1 MLDLILDPLSLAFM
15 QRAFMLGIFLGI
27 LCAIVGSYMIVQQ
40 MGMLSHAISHSVMA
54 GLPIAY
60 VVGLSLSFG
69 ALVSGVISALV
80 LYLIESRS
88 RVKTDT
94 AMALILTSFVAI
106 GVTLVTVLPGANR
119 IDLIHILFGN
129 ILGVTMTEVWWTLA
143 IAVVG
148 VILTRLFFKEL
159 LFYTFDPKG
168 AQASGLPVRWYNA
181 SLIVAMTVTIVVCLP
196 TVGALL
202 VVALLVAPAATAYLL
217 VKELHQ
223 MMWVGSIIGVLSS
236 VIGMYLSYYLDSP
249 SGAAIVLVAF
259 CFFCLAFIFS
269 PSDGLLSNLWTQ
281 NKQSRFIDQEFSVS
295 QTHESSTSRFLG
307 GIERDQHTS

>member
-1 MLDLILDPLSLAFM
+1 MLDWIIEPLSLTFM
-15 QRAFMLGIFLGI
+15 QRALMLGILLGI

-40 MGMLSHAISHSVMA
+40 MGMLAHAISHSVMA

-60 VVGLSLSFG
+60 MVGVALSFG
-69 ALVSGVISALV
+69 ALVAGVMSALV

-88 RVKTDT
+88 RVKTDA

-106 GVTLVTVLPGANR
+106 GVVLVSVIPGANR
-119 IDLIHILFGN
+119 IDLLHVLFGN
-129 ILGVTMTEVWWTLA
+129 ILGVTMKEVWWTLA
-143 IAVVG
+143 VTAIG
-148 VILTRLFFKEL
+148 ITLMRLFFKEL

-168 AQASGLPVRWYNA
+168 AQASGMPVHWYNA
-181 SLIVAMTVTIVVCLP
+181 SLITAMTVTIVVCLP

-223 MMWVGSIIGVLSS
+223 MMWVGSVIGALSS
-236 VIGMYLSYYLDSP
+236 VIGMYLSYYLDAP

-259 CFFCLAFIFS
+259 CFFCLAFVLS
-269 PSDGLLSNLWTQ
+269 PSDGLLSNVWAQRQRSQLTDADEA
-281 NKQSRFIDQEFSVS
+281 DQTLVM
-295 QTHESSTSRFLG
+295 
-307 GIERDQHTS
+307 

>member
-1 MLDLILDPLSLAFM
+1 MLDWIIEPLSLTFM
-15 QRAFMLGIFLGI
+15 QRALMLGILLGI

-40 MGMLSHAISHSVMA
+40 MGMLAHAISHSVMA

-60 VVGLSLSFG
+60 VVGVALSFG
-69 ALVSGVISALV
+69 ALIAGVMSALV

-88 RVKTDT
+88 RVKTDA

-106 GVTLVTVLPGANR
+106 GVMLVSIIPGANR
-119 IDLIHILFGN
+119 IDLLHVLFGN
-129 ILGVTMTEVWWTLA
+129 ILGVTMKEVWWTLA
-143 IAVVG
+143 ITVVG
-148 VILTRLFFKEL
+148 LALVRLFFKEL

-168 AQASGLPVRWYNA
+168 AQASGMPVHWYNA

-202 VVALLVAPAATAYLL
+202 VVALLVAPAVTAYLL

-223 MMWVGSIIGVLSS
+223 MMWVGSVIGALSS
-236 VIGMYLSYYLDSP
+236 VIGMYLSYYLDAP

-259 CFFCLAFIFS
+259 CFFCLAFLFS
-269 PSDGLLSNLWTQ
+269 PSDGLLSNIWAQHRRKYSHTQ
-281 NKQSRFIDQEFSVS
+281 
-295 QTHESSTSRFLG
+295 
-307 GIERDQHTS
+307 

>member
-1 MLDLILDPLSLAFM
+1 MLDWIVEPLSLSFM
-15 QRAFMLGIFLGI
+15 QRALMLGIVLGV

-40 MGMLSHAISHSVMA
+40 MGMLAHAISHSVMA

-60 VVGLSLSFG
+60 VIGVALSIG
-69 ALVSGVISALV
+69 ALVAGVVSALV

-88 RVKTDT
+88 RVKTDA

-106 GVTLVTVLPGANR
+106 GVILVSVLPGANR
-119 IDLIHILFGN
+119 IDLVHVLFGN
-129 ILGVTMTEVWWTLA
+129 ILGVTMKEIWWSLA

-148 VILTRLFFKEL
+148 IILVRLFFKEL

-168 AQASGLPVRWYNA
+168 AQASGLPVHWYNA

-202 VVALLVAPAATAYLL
+202 VVALLVAPAVTAYML

-223 MMWVGSIIGVLSS
+223 IMWVGSVIGALSS
-236 VIGMYLSYYLDSP
+236 VIGMYLSYYLDAP

-259 CFFCLAFIFS
+259 CFFCLAFFFS
-269 PSDGLLSNLWTQ
+269 PSEGLLVNFWRQRMRSKVTD
-281 NKQSRFIDQEFSVS
+281 IDKVD
-295 QTHESSTSRFLG
+295 QTLT
-307 GIERDQHTS
+307 T

>member
-1 MLDLILDPLSLAFM
+1 MLDWIIEPLSLSFM
-15 QRAFMLGIFLGI
+15 QRAIMLGIFLGI

-40 MGMLSHAISHSVMA
+40 MGMLAHAISHSVMA

-60 VVGLSLSFG
+60 VVGLALSFG

-106 GVTLVTVLPGANR
+106 GVTLVSVLPGANR

-143 IAVVG
+143 IT
-148 VILTRLFFKEL
+148 VIGIILARLFFKEL

-181 SLIVAMTVTIVVCLP
+181 ALIVAMTVTIVVCLP

-223 MMWVGSIIGVLSS
+223 MMWVGSIIGALSS

-249 SGAAIVLVAF
+249 SGAAIVLVSF
-259 CFFCLAFIFS
+259 CFFCLAFLFS
-269 PSDGLLSNLWTQ
+269 PSDGLLSNFWTQ
-281 NKQSRFIDQEFSVS
+281 HKQSRFIEQKYE
-295 QTHESSTSRFLG
+295 QKY
-307 GIERDQHTS
+307 

>member
-1 MLDLILDPLSLAFM
+1 MLDWIIGPLSLTFM
-15 QRAFMLGIFLGI
+15 QRALMLGILLGI

-40 MGMLSHAISHSVMA
+40 MGMLAHAISHSVMA

-60 VVGLSLSFG
+60 VVGLALSFG
-69 ALVSGVISALV
+69 ALIAGVISALV
-80 LYLIESRS
+80 LYLIESKS
-88 RVKTDT
+88 RVKTDA

-106 GVTLVTVLPGANR
+106 GVTLVSVLPGANR
-119 IDLIHILFGN
+119 IDLVHILFGN
-129 ILGVTMTEVWWTLA
+129 ILGVTMQEVWWTL
-143 IAVVG
+143 VVT
-148 VILTRLFFKEL
+148 VIGIILARLFFKEL

-202 VVALLVAPAATAYLL
+202 VVALLVAPAVTAYLL

-223 MMWVGSIIGVLSS
+223 MMWVGSFIGALSS
-236 VIGMYLSYYLDSP
+236 IIGMYLSYYLDAP

-259 CFFCLAFIFS
+259 CFFCLAFLFS
-269 PSDGLLSNLWTQ
+269 PSEGVLVSLW
-281 NKQSRFIDQEFSVS
+281 R
-295 QTHESSTSRFLG
+295 
-307 GIERDQHTS
+307 QHKRSKLTVQKH

>member
-1 MLDLILDPLSLAFM
+1 MLDLIIEPLSLAFM
-15 QRAFMLGIFLGI
+15 QRALMLGIVLGV
-27 LCAIVGSYMIVQQ
+27 LCAIVGSYMIVQK
-40 MGMLSHAISHSVMA
+40 MGMLAHAISHSVMA

-60 VVGLSLSFG
+60 VIGVALSLG
-69 ALVSGVISALV
+69 ALVSGVLSALV

-94 AMALILTSFVAI
+94 AMALILTSFVAL
-106 GVTLVTVLPGANR
+106 GVTLVSVIPGANR
-119 IDLIHILFGN
+119 IDLVHILFGN
-129 ILGVTMTEVWWTLA
+129 ILGVTMPEVWWSLA

-148 VILTRLFFKEL
+148 IILVRLFYKEL

-168 AQASGLPVRWYNA
+168 AQASGMPVHWYNA

-223 MMWVGSIIGVLSS
+223 MMWVGSVTGALSS
-236 VIGMYLSYYLDSP
+236 VIGMYLSFYLDAP
-249 SGAAIVLVAF
+249 SGATIVLVAF
-259 CFFCLAFIFS
+259 CFFCLAFLFS
-269 PSDGLLSNLWTQ
+269 PSEGLLVSLWRQ
-281 NKQSRFIDQEFSVS
+281 CKRSKLVDAD
-295 QTHESSTSRFLG
+295 ESLKISG
-307 GIERDQHTS
+307 EI

>member
-1 MLDLILDPLSLAFM
+1 MLDLILEPLSLSFM
-15 QRAFMLGIFLGI
+15 QRALMLGILLGV

-40 MGMLSHAISHSVMA
+40 MGMLAHAISHSVMA

-60 VVGLSLSFG
+60 VIGLALSVG
-69 ALVSGVISALV
+69 ALVAGVVSALV

-88 RVKTDT
+88 RVKTDA

-106 GVTLVTVLPGANR
+106 GVTLVSVIPGANR
-119 IDLIHILFGN
+119 IDLVHILFGN
-129 ILGVTMTEVWWTLA
+129 ILGVTIQEVWWTLA
-143 IAVVG
+143 VTVIGIALV
-148 VILTRLFFKEL
+148 RLFFKEL

-202 VVALLVAPAATAYLL
+202 VVALLVAPAVTAYLL

-223 MMWVGSIIGVLSS
+223 MMWVGSVIGALSS
-236 VIGMYLSYYLDSP
+236 VIGMYLSYYLDAP
-249 SGAAIVLVAF
+249 SGAAIVLVSF

-269 PSDGLLSNLWTQ
+269 PSDGLLSGLWTQ
-281 NKQSRFIDQEFSVS
+281 HKRAKFAEQFAEQEY
-295 QTHESSTSRFLG
+295 
-307 GIERDQHTS
+307 